1 MGQRHRTSR
10 RLRCRRDLRYWA
22 AAVTPNPLPVV
33 FEIIMFLMVA
43 TSDSSRASFD
53 CRWMFSSAFLL
64 ITTDA
69 GMEVIFATAATIAAV
84 LTMAPPLAA
93 LLLELAAEGG
103 EPGSGT
109 IIFCSALVGHSF
121 VEMPESRSSDEPSPS
136 SQAGELDRWPIGSC
150 LMFCRASSA
159 VAASLSPRWD
169 LCRSFTGRLLACSWI
184 SRSRSGSSSPP
195 EVLPALAVE
204 EAVCAGLASYGDGA
218 RRLRLSTFAVSSA
231 LAISVVRGGDPYS
244 ALAPFA

>member
-1 MGQRHRTSR
+1 MLSIVVIVTRR

-93 LLLELAAEGG
+93 LLLELAADGG

-136 SQAGELDRWPIGSC
+136 SQAGELD
-150 LMFCRASSA
+150 RASSA